1 MTYFGVFLDDEMP
14 MIKLEMDKITMMNEM
29 DKMTM
34 MKEDMDEMTTTKK
47 TEDLPDWLE
56 AFNNQETTKK
66 PIDWF
71 ASWNPSTTTDNPF
84 KYKIDSGRDSFRSG
98 YDFVIDKNFHD
109 DLMEKTRSLSQQ
121 KVFHDFL
128 NFTLKKLL

>member
-1 MTYFGVFLDDEMP
+1 

-84 KYKIDSGRDSFRSG
+84 KYKIDSGRDSSRPG
-98 YDFVIDKNFHD
+98 YDISINKNHGYKPRF
-109 DLMEKTRSLSQQ
+109 SY
-121 KVFHDFL
+121 
-128 NFTLKKLL
+128 

>member
-1 MTYFGVFLDDEMP
+1 MALTLHSIIISLQLALITIFSTKDNLFWCFLDDEMP
-14 MIKLEMDKITMMNEM
+14 MINLEM

-34 MKEDMDEMTTTKK
+34 MKEDMDEMTTIKK

-56 AFNNQETTKK
+56 AFNTKETTKK

-84 KYKIDSGRDSFRSG
+84 KYKIDSGRNSFRPG
-98 YDFVIDKNFHD
+98 CDF
-109 DLMEKTRSLSQQ
+109 
-121 KVFHDFL
+121 
-128 NFTLKKLL
+128 